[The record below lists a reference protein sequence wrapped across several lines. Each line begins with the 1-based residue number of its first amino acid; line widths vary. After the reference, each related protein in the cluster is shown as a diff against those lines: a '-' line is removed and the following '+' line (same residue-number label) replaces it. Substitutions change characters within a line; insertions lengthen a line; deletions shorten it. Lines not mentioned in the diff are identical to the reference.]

1 VTADRTRIL
10 VIEDERHIAGFLRRG
25 LTMQGYEVHL
35 AADGLSGLMAART
48 SPFDLVLLDLMLPDT
63 DGVEVCRQVR
73 SVRST
78 PIIMLTA
85 RDTITDRVVGL
96 DAGAD
101 DYVVKPFSFDELL
114 ARVRAALRR
123 EAARREEPVVTG
135 PLLIR
140 PGARTVA
147 VRGQPLSL
155 TPREFELLEYLAR
168 RQGEAVSKEEL
179 CARIWGF
186 DFATDSHV
194 LPVYIRYLRRKLA
207 AAGLPQVIRLVR
219 GVGYALD
226 VLSD

>member
-1 VTADRTRIL
+1 MTADRPRIL
-10 VIEDERHIAGFLRRG
+10 VIEDERHIATFLRRG
-25 LTMQGYEVHL
+25 LTLQGYDVHL
-35 AADGLSGLMAART
+35 AADGVSGLLAART
-48 SPFDLVLLDLMLPDT
+48 AAFDLVLLDRMLPDM

-73 SVRST
+73 SLRT
-78 PIIMLTA
+78 MPIIMVTA
-85 RDTITDRVVGL
+85 RDTITDRVIGL

-101 DYVVKPFSFDELL
+101 DYVVKPFHFDELL

-123 EAARREEPVVTG
+123 ETAWRQEPVSAG
-135 PLLIR
+135 PLEIR
-140 PGARTVA
+140 PKARTATVH
-147 VRGQPLSL
+147 GQPLSL

-168 RQGEAVSKEEL
+168 RQGEAVPKEEL
-179 CARIWGF
+179 GARIWGG
-186 DFATDSHV
+186 DVATDSHV